1 LAKAWAW
8 TEGPSEAIHRSRMAV
23 CPSVQ
28 EKPGEAW
35 SQARLEAAGLNEGAQ
50 RTPQEW
56 GDGDRQ
62 TAVTGPGRRT

>member
-1 LAKAWAW
+1 
-8 TEGPSEAIHRSRMAV
+8 MAV